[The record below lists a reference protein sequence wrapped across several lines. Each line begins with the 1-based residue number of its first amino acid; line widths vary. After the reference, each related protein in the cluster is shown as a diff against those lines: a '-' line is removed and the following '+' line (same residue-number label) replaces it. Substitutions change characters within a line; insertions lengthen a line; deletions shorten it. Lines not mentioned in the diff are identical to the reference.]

1 MAVKITYP
9 KHGFRREMSLWE
21 RLYLPAIFRGLRVT
35 MKHFFM
41 RGWTVQYPDEMP
53 EVSSR
58 FRGLHR
64 LKRDEEERERCTACF
79 LCAYVCP
86 ADAIHIEASLA
97 TGEERNLYAE
107 EKYAAVYQIN
117 MLRCIYCGLCE
128 EACPEE
134 AIFMSKTYV
143 VTGLSRELMIFD
155 KAKLYEIGGERHD
168 EIRKWSPERK
178 GTPTRSHV
186 EGDEI
191 APSTAGGH

>member
-64 LKRDEEERERCTACF
+64 LKRDEEGRERCTACF
-79 LCAYVCP
+79 LCAYACP
-86 ADAIHIEASLA
+86 ANAIHIEAGLA
-97 TGEERNLYAE
+97 TGEERNLYTE

-117 MLRCIYCGLCE
+117 MLRCIFCGFCE
-128 EACPEE
+128 EACPCGAIYLEGEFECADYDLDHFIFNKEE
-134 AIFMSKTYV
+134 LLEPA
-143 VTGLSRELMIFD
+143 G
-155 KAKLYEIGGERHD
+155 
-168 EIRKWSPERK
+168 SPLKFPE
-178 GTPTRSHV
+178 
-186 EGDEI
+186 
-191 APSTAGGH
+191 